1 MCWQQWPGDDVMI
14 YVPETCK
21 MTESGGRHTV
31 DVDGHGQPR
40 TEYDGGAVTYSP
52 SSCSTNAFALL
63 FFLASPFS
71 LPPFS
76 FFFSLLVLMAIH
88 SSHLARATQRDIQ
101 PNGIVPHILPRQTPT
116 TDDGQPIVNPLPVS
130 VKALTAVFVVLGV
143 LILGERFSPTRSG
156 LY

>member
-1 MCWQQWPGDDVMI
+1 M
-14 YVPETCK
+14 
-21 MTESGGRHTV
+21 

-63 FFLASPFS
+63 FFLVSPFS

-88 SSHLARATQRDIQ
+88 ASRLARAVQRNLH
-101 PNGIVPHILPRQTPT
+101 PNEVVRNILPRQIPT
-116 TDDGQPIVNPLPVS
+116 TEDGQPIVNPLPVS
-130 VKALTAVFVVLGV
+130 VRVLTALFVVLGV
-143 LILGERFSPTRSG
+143 LVLGE
-156 LY
+156 